1 MRDGKRAILVVE
13 DDEASA
19 EMLEEILQI
28 EGYAVTVVGT
38 AVGALAAMR
47 DATFD
52 ATLLDLTLPGLT
64 SEQLVREVAALSG
77 RAPVIVFSAR
87 PPQELAAAS
96 RALEAVA
103 SLQKPS
109 DLDEL
114 LRVVQ
119 LAVDVRR
126 RAVVESA
133 TTSRA

>member
-19 EMLEEILQI
+19 EMLEEILLL

-38 AVGALAAMR
+38 AVGALIAMR
-47 DATFD
+47 DAAFD

-64 SEQLVREVAALSG
+64 SEQLVREVAAIAG
-77 RAPVIVFSAR
+77 RAPIIVFSAR

-96 RALEAVA
+96 RALDAAA

-114 LRVVQ
+114 LR
-119 LAVDVRR
+119 AVERAVESR
-126 RAVVESA
+126 RATLASA
-133 TTSRA
+133 